1 MRPAWQY
8 DCHFGYGFDVIEEDA
23 LNEKFCLQVLRIL
36 ISKAD
41 AEIDELEN
49 CLVSLQCELGWA
61 EYDDWS
67 EICCNALSKRIDCLE
82 FSIKSLRNK
91 DENDVEVHLL
101 MHTQPAEKLGD
112 ILKVLLKSY
121 CHNKDKQNKQPLDD
135 TVLDSGSDSTGHVAD
150 RLLESQKLSV
160 FDLNVA
166 AKEETQ
172 SPCLAHT
179 ENSTS
184 INTSCELL
192 EKKSNTPEAVK
203 LDHTDAK
210 DQIEC
215 PLALAAD
222 HSGKNKVANNHV
234 LETTSGKQR
243 TRSAGKRMSNL
254 EMVKVKEHAMG
265 YLNKKKLKVSGLKI
279 TSEQNQEQSSIST
292 EDVVILD
299 SSPMPVEERVDHG
312 KKVKLANTISKIQ
325 VSRACNCKQTTGLSK
340 EMKQLRKS
348 GFKVNGHEVE
358 EYLVF
363 VDDKDAI
370 SNSTLI
376 PGCNGSVSKS
386 DKPVSAMIKNE
397 SPDTLRH
404 ATDLDRSRD
413 NSAFLLGALCQKK
426 SLNFDI
432 DQKLCDIAVE
442 ATHKCSM
449 KETKVSSTDKLESS
463 SLLKGQGKRKDPL
476 QVEKVKNAAL
486 NNTKHSALTSLIDLQ
501 AERAKMKTSL
511 QLKGGK
517 MQLEEREMAASDE
530 KLDTNLSMVP
540 QGKKAKLS
548 FKSNPPNNQ
557 ECNPISKGNVSNSSL
572 SPNASGQDWRVQS
585 KIVPRFL
592 SEAEDKGPKLD
603 DTKKSISSSQ
613 KKCKRASSLPM
624 VVEMRSSILQIEFS
638 KLHET
643 TDGTG
648 KKGCSISDSESCS
661 AVDSCVRASL
671 RSAISDLKGMKLS
684 DLRAIAKEQQLTKYS
699 KLRKDDLVEKIV
711 NRLYC

>member
-1 MRPAWQY
+1 M
-8 DCHFGYGFDVIEEDA
+8 
-23 LNEKFCLQVLRIL
+23 
-36 ISKAD
+36 
-41 AEIDELEN
+41 
-49 CLVSLQCELGWA
+49 
-61 EYDDWS
+61 
-67 EICCNALSKRIDCLE
+67 
-82 FSIKSLRNK
+82 
-91 DENDVEVHLL
+91 LL
-101 MHTQPAEKLGD
+101 M
-112 ILKVLLKSY
+112 ILL
-121 CHNKDKQNKQPLDD
+121 NKQPLDG
-135 TVLDSGSDSTGHVAD
+135 TVLDSGSDSIGHVAD

-160 FDLNVA
+160 LDLNVA

-172 SPCLAHT
+172 SPCITHT
-179 ENSTS
+179 ENCTT

-192 EKKSNTPEAVK
+192 EKKSNSSETVK
-203 LDHTDAK
+203 LDNTDAK
-210 DQIEC
+210 DQIER

-222 HSGKNKVANNHV
+222 RSGKNKVANNHV
-234 LETTSGKQR
+234 LETTRGKQR
-243 TRSAGKRMSNL
+243 AKEQDYSPKDKIVIQSSPSKSAGKRMLKL

-265 YLNKKKLKVSGLKI
+265 YLNKKKKLKVSGLKI
-279 TSEQNQEQSSIST
+279 ISEENQEQSSIST

-370 SNSTLI
+370 SNSSLV
-376 PGCNGSVSKS
+376 PGCNGSVSKP
-386 DKPVSAMIKNE
+386 DKPASAMIKIE

-413 NSAFLLGALCQKK
+413 NSAFLLGALSQKK

-476 QVEKVKNAAL
+476 QLEKVKIVAL

-517 MQLEEREMAASDE
+517 MQLGEREMAASDE

-572 SPNASGQDWRVQS
+572 SPNASGQDCRVQS

-592 SEAEDKGPKLD
+592 LEAEDKGPKLD

-613 KKCKRASSLPM
+613 KKCKKASSLPM

-661 AVDSCVRASL
+661 AVDSCIRVSL